1 MPNWCYN
8 TLTVDAKHKDMII
21 NDKNEVDFNLAVP
34 MPDSLHIES
43 GSRTN
48 EGLFAYI
55 SEKLTITDTATLVKK
70 YVDLY
75 TKGGRNLSHTSHT
88 ILSDKNDMKLN
99 DRIKQD
105 LIDRLS
111 SYVNNAQDTDRMD
124 EMYEYGKK
132 IAYNIENYGSP
143 DWYDWANAHWGTK
156 WNASTNN
163 VDISDTTICANFDT
177 AWCPPMEWLEAL
189 AEKGIAFDLHW
200 QVECECAG
208 DISSDGD
215 GSIEE
220 SESEVE
226 DDEYYDEEDDEDE

>member
-8 TLTVDAKHKDMII
+8 TLTVDAKYKDMII

-43 GSRTN
+43 GSKTHT
-48 EGLFAYI
+48 GLFAYI

-70 YVDLY
+70 YADLY
-75 TKGGRNLSHTSHT
+75 AKGGRSLSQFCA
-88 ILSDKNDMKLN
+88 ILSDKNDMKSN
-99 DRIKQD
+99 DRIKQN

-111 SYVNNAQDTDRMD
+111 SYVNNTQDTDRME

-132 IAYNIENYGSP
+132 IAYNIENYGAP
-143 DWYDWANAHWGTK
+143 DWYDWANEHWGTK